1 MLISKLTEA
10 TAVSLGNVF
19 QTTSDDGFLL
29 QSQIKENKDKIKL
42 NNQLPYL
49 VGNVVEVLEMQPE
62 EDEEEDGAN
71 VDLDSQRRGKC
82 VVLKTSTRQTIFLPV
97 VGLVDADTLKPADL
111 VGVNKVLLQFPYLAS
126 GALSQPR
133 EALHDVSFYHIHN
146 SQSRVITAL

>member
-1 MLISKLTEA
+1 MQ
-10 TAVSLGNVF
+10 V
-19 QTTSDDGFLL
+19 
-29 QSQIKENKDKIKL
+29 KENKDKIKL

-97 VGLVDADTLKPADL
+97 VGLVDADSLKPADL
-111 VGVNKVLLQFPYLAS
+111 VGVNKVLLQYSYLAS
-126 GALSQPR
+126 GVGFPYSYWL
-133 EALHDVSFYHIHN
+133 
-146 SQSRVITAL
+146 

>member
-1 MLISKLTEA
+1 
-10 TAVSLGNVF
+10 V
-19 QTTSDDGFLL
+19 
-29 QSQIKENKDKIKL
+29 KENKDKIKL

-97 VGLVDADTLKPADL
+97 VGLVDADTLKPGDL
-111 VGVNKVLLQFPYLAS
+111 VGVNKVQTAS
-126 GALSQPR
+126 RFAFR
-133 EALHDVSFYHIHN
+133 
-146 SQSRVITAL
+146 